1 MIIAAKGKFLITHEI
16 FLGNRKL
23 TTKSIE
29 LCKNINNQQLTIAK
43 INSAGNLESITD
55 RLISYIDTEEDLVD
69 VKKLLK
75 VLYSIYETDEV
86 ELK

>member
-29 LCKNINNQQLTIAK
+29 LCKNINN
-43 INSAGNLESITD
+43 
-55 RLISYIDTEEDLVD
+55 
-69 VKKLLK
+69 
-75 VLYSIYETDEV
+75 
-86 ELK
+86 